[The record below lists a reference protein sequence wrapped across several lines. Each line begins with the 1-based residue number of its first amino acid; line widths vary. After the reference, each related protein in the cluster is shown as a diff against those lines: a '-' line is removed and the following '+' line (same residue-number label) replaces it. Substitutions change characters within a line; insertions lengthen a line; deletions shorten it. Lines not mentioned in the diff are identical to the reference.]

1 MRRRAPGDIIL
12 KMVGML
18 LLVLGIFMAFGG
30 AGTLALIF
38 KGSSDEVVRQ
48 FLSENQITF
57 GQMTASGVISAVA
70 GIIYLAAG
78 IFGVKYSNRTEKAN
92 QCIILGMLLVAEIL
106 VEVVY
111 NYTLGQF
118 QLYTIVSMLALPALY
133 LWGAFRNKQAQGSI
147 L

>member
-1 MRRRAPGDIIL
+1 MRRRAPGDIML
-12 KMVGML
+12 KMIGML

-30 AGTLALIF
+30 AGTLALVF

-48 FLSENQITF
+48 FLAENKLTF
-57 GQMTASGVISAVA
+57 VQMTVSGIISAVA

-78 IFGVKYSNRTEKAN
+78 IFGVKYSNRTDKAN
-92 QCIILGMLLVAEIL
+92 QCVILGVLLVVEVL

-118 QLYTIVSMLALPALY
+118 QLYTIVSMMALPALY